1 MKAKLRNGLEYYINN
16 MFTKY
21 MRKEELAQKSKE
33 HYNKMKSQFENESKT
48 SISNS
53 ILYREII
60 CNPIKDYDTTYFFE
74 QLTTTD
80 AASKYSSS
88 EYINRCLLNFASYT
102 RPGGG
107 FLKGSIAQ
115 EECLCRDSNLY
126 NVLEHFTDEYNYNYQ
141 EKMFNEGLYYN
152 FAIYSPDIKFIDTKD
167 NSYIFDYDV
176 ITCAAPNKG
185 VYDKY
190 NTDFQKY
197 YNELK
202 KRIEFVLN
210 IAYENCVE
218 TLILGAFGC
227 GVFKNDP
234 NIVAQT
240 FKDLLP
246 KYGFKN
252 VIFAI
257 PDMNKLDIFKNVF
270 NK

>member
-1 MKAKLRNGLEYYINN
+1 
-16 MFTKY
+16 

-33 HYNKMKSQFENESKT
+33 HHNRMKSQFENESKT

-60 CNPIKDYDTTYFFE
+60 CNPIKDYDTNYFFE

-152 FAIYSPDIKFIDTKD
+152 FAIYSPDIKFIDTKN

-197 YNELK
+197 YSELK

-257 PDMNKLDIFKNVF
+257 PDTNKLDIFKNVF
-270 NK
+270 NNQLSWNFTN